1 MFVPK
6 GYDLKAFEPIGHV
19 LAVDPPLT
27 NSGFPLL
34 PEAGVLLPVIGG
46 INRPKDLQY
55 IIQPPMFQVLEL
67 YVCWGDDLIIKK
79 SNHKA
84 PLANSII
91 LKIIF
96 YFRNRIRER
105 RGDVMSSKCF
115 KNVVVVD
122 KKKKHKPQKHHSC
135 CKRETCKCNF
145 KKPEPK
151 VTKLNSDCFVVN
163 SLVGSKTVQKVAET
177 TLPITLF
184 PNLPVIGDIVSITV
198 VPDLDNI
205 TQNARIIK
213 DKVVNIGVVP
223 ATISVSIAGV
233 ALPDV
238 LTTTIP
244 FQAHTDFPGA
254 CPQDMLQETPLEV
267 EGIFTQPGVEVV
279 DATGTGLIEGILVKI
294 VLRTT
299 ITVTRQVIKDPEGN
313 FCDVDPNRCEKTAT
327 PPSFMLPTPP
337 NGNGGG

>member
-1 MFVPK
+1 
-6 GYDLKAFEPIGHV
+6 
-19 LAVDPPLT
+19 
-27 NSGFPLL
+27 
-34 PEAGVLLPVIGG
+34 
-46 INRPKDLQY
+46 
-55 IIQPPMFQVLEL
+55 MFQVLEL
-67 YVCWGDDLIIKK
+67 YVCWGNDLIIKK

-122 KKKKHKPQKHHSC
+122 KKKKQKPQKNHC

-145 KKPEPK
+145 KKPELK
-151 VTKLNSDCFVVN
+151 ATKLNSDCFLVN
-163 SLVGSKTVQKVAET
+163 SVVGTKTVQKVAERT
-177 TLPITLF
+177 IPLTDLGI
-184 PNLPVIGDIVSITV
+184 PVLSDIVSITV
-198 VPDLDNI
+198 TPDLDGI

-213 DKVVNIGVVP
+213 DKVVNIGLVP
-223 ATISVSIAGV
+223 ATVSITVLDV
-233 ALPDV
+233 ALPITF
-238 LTTTIP
+238 TTSIP

-254 CPQDMLQETPLEV
+254 CPQDMLQETPFEI
-267 EGIFTQPGVEVV
+267 EGVFTQQVPGVDVAGVV
-279 DATGTGLIEGILVKI
+279 TLAGILVKV

-313 FCDVDPNRCEKTAT
+313 FCDVDPNRCEKPGT
-327 PPSFMLPTPP
+327 PPSFNFPAPT
-337 NGNGGG
+337 NGNGGII